1 MTKHAVVS
9 FLRLRRKLRDC
20 QGVLQGLDIAIN
32 NARRAAVRLEAGTPF
47 DQARATRFRQRL
59 DELEVL
65 RRQGLDQRSELGRA
79 LLELAPDF
87 DLATTPLERF
97 ELLNINV
104 ADRAD
109 IGERNGLV
117 ILVAGYVLED
127 SAERRRQEFNDGPLF
142 NAVHLLIILKMS
154 ATAAGR
160 AATDKIF
167 TEVFG
172 EEMFQPP
179 APKKAKLT
187 LVSTSNATINPESKQ

>member
-9 FLRLRRKLRDC
+9 FLRLRRKLRDIG
-20 QGVLQGLDIAIN
+20 GVLHGLSTSIRC
-32 NARRAAVRLEAGTPF
+32 ARRAAVRLEAGTPF
-47 DQARATRFRQRL
+47 DQARAVRFRRL
-59 DELEVL
+59 LEEMDVL
-65 RRQGLDQRSELGRA
+65 WQQGLDQRSELGSA

-87 DLATTPLERF
+87 DLATTPGERF

-117 ILVAGYVLED
+117 MLVAGYVLED

-142 NAVHLLIILKMS
+142 NAVHLLIVLKMS

-172 EEMFQPP
+172 EDAFQPP
-179 APKKAKLT
+179 APKKTCLT
-187 LVSTSNATINPESKQ
+187 LVGAPTTQPGEK

>member
-9 FLRLRRKLRDC
+9 FLRLRRKLRDS
-20 QGVLQGLDIAIN
+20 QGTLQGLDIAIN

-47 DQARATRFRQRL
+47 DQARAARFRRRL
-59 DELEVL
+59 EELEVL
-65 RRQGLDQRSELGRA
+65 RQQGLDQRNEHGRA
-79 LLELAPDF
+79 LLELAPDL
-87 DLATTPLERF
+87 DRSTTPLERF

-117 ILVAGYVLED
+117 MLVAGYVLED

-142 NAVHLLIILKMS
+142 NAVHLLIVLKMS
-154 ATAAGR
+154 ETAAGR
-160 AATDKIF
+160 AATDRIF

-172 EEMFQPP
+172 EHVLQPP

-187 LVSTSNATINPESKQ
+187 LVSTSKATINPETKQ